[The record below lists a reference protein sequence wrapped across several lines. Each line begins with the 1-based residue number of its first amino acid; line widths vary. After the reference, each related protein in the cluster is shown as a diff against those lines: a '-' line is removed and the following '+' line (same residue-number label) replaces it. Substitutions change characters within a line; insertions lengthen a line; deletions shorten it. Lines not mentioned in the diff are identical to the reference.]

1 MSFWLGFVVGIILG
15 ELLLLIILL
24 LCYAGSDKK

>member
-1 MSFWLGFVVGIILG
+1 MLSFIIGLVAG
-15 ELLLLIILL
+15 EILLMILLI

>member
-1 MSFWLGFVVGIILG
+1 MSFWIGFILGIFTG
-15 ELLLLIILL
+15 ELLLLLTLI